1 MRKTSL
7 CIATRLRGCLTVC
20 DRFGG
25 RACSR
30 LGVRVC
36 AGVLLASVLSFS
48 EEFVQDLGESSVFAT
63 TSVEKPLQASSSYA
77 EVKPEA
83 WEGRG
88 LSAAEVLASLPGVQ
102 YTRQGGV
109 GSFQTVSIR
118 GVSAKNIVVCIDGVP
133 LNDASGGAV
142 DLGTI
147 DLNQVEKIEVYKDR
161 VPAKFGGRGIGG
173 AINFVT
179 KGSRPAESVLSPDEK
194 KSGRVLL
201 SYGSHNTWEASTQLL
216 SRLTDSASVSASLSV
231 RHSDNDYEFDSEN
244 GTPYNPDDDFTDT
257 RRNAEFTEYSGLFKA
272 RVLHSNGVFSTV
284 NLNFSRSEGGNPGR
298 DDYQTTTAGYKGEFA
313 TAIYRAELP
322 QLWNWLWLE
331 LSLTGRFEKA
341 VSHSYYP
348 LDHLGYMLPD
358 MQEYGTAGYSLVP
371 EIVANYSGERLEA
384 NLRLSVDAS
393 YYSKRGTSSSKW
405 NLMRVST
412 NVSGDVS
419 YDIIRNLSIG
429 GEASAL
435 IVKDD
440 LHGGKFIQPTTSLT
454 LKTAKERDVSWT
466 GRGFVRY
473 DAADS
478 RYGGNLSFARLA
490 RTPQLMELYGVYPG
504 MVSNPDLKDESALR
518 FEIGGYYMIPKS
530 NTAIRAT
537 YFETQVDN
545 GIYWLVSAGFAK
557 PKNVGKS
564 HIRGVE
570 AELESRPKKW
580 LSVILRATFQD
591 AEDRSDEK
599 YYYGKQLPNE
609 PARSYYAEAKFD
621 LPYHFD
627 FTWTSEYRTEIFDD
641 RANRIKQPAVDLHH
655 FSLGYNPF
663 KKTRLVFALRNLTD
677 ETYRNPYISF
687 PTPGREYKLTLTQG
701 F

>member
-1 MRKTSL
+1 M
-7 CIATRLRGCLTVC
+7 RGCLT
-20 DRFGG
+20 
-25 RACSR
+25 ACSR
-30 LGVRVC
+30 SGSLLGVRVC
-36 AGVLLASVLSFS
+36 AAVLLASVSGFS
-48 EEFVQDLGESSVFAT
+48 EEFVQDLGESSVYGVA
-63 TSVEKPLQASSSYA
+63 SENVKPLQASSSYA
-77 EVKPEA
+77 EVLPEA
-83 WEGRG
+83 WEGRS

-118 GVSAKNIVVCIDGVP
+118 GVSAKNIVVCMDGIP

-142 DLGTI
+142 DFGSI
-147 DLNQVEKIEVYKDR
+147 DLNQIEKIEVYKDR

-173 AINFVT
+173 AINFIT
-179 KGSRPAESVLSPDEK
+179 KGSKPAEAVLKPEEK

-231 RHSDNDYEFDSEN
+231 RHSDNDYEFDSQN

-257 RRNAEFTEYSGLFKA
+257 RRNAEFTEYSGLAKV
-272 RVLHSNGVFSTV
+272 RVLHANGVFSTL
-284 NLNFSRSEGGNPGR
+284 NFNFSRSEGGNPGR
-298 DDYQTTTAGYKGEFA
+298 DDDQTSVAGYKGEFVQ
-313 TAIYRAELP
+313 TTYRAELP
-322 QLWNWLWLE
+322 QLLDWLWLE
-331 LSLTGRFEKA
+331 LSLTGKYEKA
-341 VSHSYYP
+341 TSHSYYP
-348 LDHLGYMLPD
+348 LDHLGYTMSG
-358 MQEYGTAGYSLVP
+358 MQEYGAAGYSLAP
-371 EIVANYSGERLEA
+371 EIVASYLGERLEA
-384 NLRLSVDAS
+384 NLRLSLDAS
-393 YYSKRGTSSSKW
+393 YYEKRGTSSSKW
-405 NLMRVST
+405 NLMRVAT
-412 NVSGDVS
+412 NISGDVS
-419 YDIIRNLSIG
+419 YDVVRNLSVG

-440 LHGGKFIQPTTSLT
+440 IHGGKFVQPTTSAV
-454 LKTAKERDVSWT
+454 LKTAKDRNVSWS

-473 DAADS
+473 DAPNS
-478 RYGGNLSFARLA
+478 RFGGNLSFGRFV

-504 MVSNPDLKDESALR
+504 MLSNPDLKDESALR
-518 FEIGGYYMIPKS
+518 FEVGGYYMIPKS

-537 YFETQVDN
+537 YFETDLDN
-545 GIYWLVSAGFAK
+545 GIYWLVSAGISK
-557 PKNVGKS
+557 PKNVGEA
-564 HIRGVE
+564 HIRGLE

-580 LSVILRATFQD
+580 LSVVLRATFQD

-609 PARSYYAEAKFD
+609 PARSYYAEARFD
-621 LPYHFD
+621 LPFHLD
-627 FTWTSEYRTEIFDD
+627 LTWTSEYRTDIYDD

-655 FSLGYNPF
+655 FALGYAPF
-663 KKTRLVFALRNLTD
+663 EKTRLVFALRNLTN

>member
-1 MRKTSL
+1 LS
-7 CIATRLRGCLTVC
+7 
-20 DRFGG
+20 
-25 RACSR
+25 
-30 LGVRVC
+30 VRVG

-48 EEFVQDLGESSVFAT
+48 EEFIQDLGESSVYG
-63 TSVEKPLQASSSYA
+63 TSTENVKPLQASSSYA
-77 EVKPEA
+77 EVLPQA

-118 GVSAKNIVVCIDGVP
+118 GVAAKNIVVCIDGVP

-179 KGSRPAESVLSPDEK
+179 KGSKPAESVLSSDER

-216 SRLTDSASVSASLSV
+216 SRLTDSASVSASLSA
-231 RHSDNDYEFDSEN
+231 RHSDNDYEFNSEN
-244 GTPYNPDDDFTDT
+244 GTPYNPNDDFSDK
-257 RRNAEFTEYSGLFKA
+257 RRNADFTEYSGLFKA
-272 RVLHSNGVFSTV
+272 RVLHANGVFSTLS
-284 NLNFSRSEGGNPGR
+284 LNFSRSEGGNPGS
-298 DDYQTTTAGYKGEFA
+298 DDYQSSTAGYKGEFA
-313 TAIYRAELP
+313 SAIYRAELP

-341 VSHSYYP
+341 TSHSYYP
-348 LDHLGYMLPD
+348 LDHLGYASTD
-358 MQEYGTAGYSLVP
+358 FQKYGTAGYSLIP
-371 EIVANYSGERLEA
+371 EILANYSGDRLEA
-384 NLRLSVDAS
+384 NLRLSLDAS
-393 YYSKRGTSSSKW
+393 YYSNRGNTLSAW
-405 NLMRVST
+405 NLMRVAT

-419 YDIIRNLSIG
+419 YDVVKNLSVG
-429 GEASAL
+429 GEASV
-435 IVKDD
+435 IFINDD
-440 LHGGKFIQPTTSLT
+440 IHGGKFVQPTTALT
-454 LKTAKERDVSWT
+454 IKTAEDRDFSWT
-466 GRGFVRY
+466 SRGFVRY
-473 DAADS
+473 DASNS
-478 RYGGNLSFARLA
+478 RYGGSLSFGRFA
-490 RTPQLMELYGVYPG
+490 RTPQLMELYGVFPG
-504 MVSNPDLKDESALR
+504 MLSNPNLKDESALR
-518 FEIGGYYMIPKS
+518 FEVGGYYMIPKS

-537 YFETQVDN
+537 YFETHVEN
-545 GIYWLVSAGFAK
+545 GIYWLVSANVAK
-557 PKNVGKS
+557 PMNVGKA
-564 HIRGVE
+564 HVRGLE
-570 AELESRPKKW
+570 AELESKPKKW
-580 LSVILRATFQD
+580 LSVIIRATFQD
-591 AEDRSDEK
+591 AEDRSNEK

-609 PARSYYAEAKFD
+609 PARSYYAEARFN

-627 FTWTSEYRTEIFDD
+627 FTWTSEYRTDIFDD

>member
-1 MRKTSL
+1 
-7 CIATRLRGCLTVC
+7 
-20 DRFGG
+20 
-25 RACSR
+25 
-30 LGVRVC
+30 VC

-48 EEFVQDLGESSVFAT
+48 DEFIQDLGESSVYAV
-63 TSVEKPLQASSSYA
+63 TSAEKPLQASSNYA
-77 EVKPEA
+77 EVQPEA

-118 GVSAKNIVVCIDGVP
+118 GVAAKNIVVCIDGVP

-179 KGSRPAESVLSPDEK
+179 KGSKPAEAVLSPDER

-201 SYGSHNTWEASTQLL
+201 SYGSHNTWEASTQFL
-216 SRLTDSASVSASLSV
+216 SRLTDSASVSASLSA

-272 RVLHSNGVFSTV
+272 RVLHANGVFSTL

-298 DDYQTTTAGYKGEFA
+298 DDYQTSVAGYKGEFA
-313 TAIYRAELP
+313 TAVYRAELP

-348 LDHLGYMLPD
+348 LDHLGFASSEL
-358 MQEYGTAGYSLVP
+358 QKYGTAGYSLIP
-371 EIVANYSGERLEA
+371 EILANYSGDRLEA
-384 NLRLSVDAS
+384 NLRLSLDAS
-393 YYSKRGTSSSKW
+393 YYSNRGNTSSVW
-405 NLMRVST
+405 NLMRVAT

-419 YDIIRNLSIG
+419 YDVVKNLSVG
-429 GEASAL
+429 GEASV
-435 IVKDD
+435 IFISDD
-440 LHGGKFIQPTTSLT
+440 IHGGKFVQPTTSLKI
-454 LKTAKERDVSWT
+454 KTAESRDFSWT
-466 GRGFVRY
+466 SRGFVRY
-473 DAADS
+473 DAPNS
-478 RYGGNLSFARLA
+478 RYGGNLSFGRFA
-490 RTPQLMELYGVYPG
+490 RTPQLMELYGVFPG
-504 MVSNPDLKDESALR
+504 MLSNPNLKDESALR
-518 FEIGGYYMIPKS
+518 FEVGGYYMIPKS

-537 YFETQVDN
+537 YFETHVEN
-545 GIYWLVSAGFAK
+545 GIYWLVSASVAK
-557 PKNVGKS
+557 AMNVGES
-564 HIRGVE
+564 HIRGLE
-570 AELESRPKKW
+570 AELESKPKKW

-599 YYYGKQLPNE
+599 YYNGKQLPNE

-627 FTWTSEYRTEIFDD
+627 FTWTSEYRTEIYDD

-655 FSLGYNPF
+655 FSLGYTPF
-663 KKTRLVFALRNLTD
+663 EKTRLVFALRNLTD

>member
-1 MRKTSL
+1 M
-7 CIATRLRGCLTVC
+7 
-20 DRFGG
+20 G
-25 RACSR
+25 RICSH
-30 LGVRVC
+30 LSVRVC
-36 AGVLLASVLSFS
+36 AGVLLASVFSFS
-48 EEFVQDLGESSVFAT
+48 EEFVQDLGESSVYG
-63 TSVEKPLQASSSYA
+63 TSSEIVKPLQASSSYA
-77 EVKPEA
+77 EVIPES

-118 GVSAKNIVVCIDGVP
+118 GVSAKNIVVCMDGVP

-179 KGSRPAESVLSPDEK
+179 KGSKPAEAVLSPDEK

-216 SRLTDSASVSASLSV
+216 SRLSDIASVSASLSA
-231 RHSDNDYEFDSEN
+231 RHSDNDYEFDSQN

-272 RVLHSNGVFSTV
+272 RVLHANGVFSTLS
-284 NLNFSRSEGGNPGR
+284 LNFSRSEGGNPGR

-341 VSHSYYP
+341 TSHSYYP

-371 EIVANYSGERLEA
+371 EIVANYSGERFEV
-384 NLRLSVDAS
+384 NLRLAVDAS
-393 YYSKRGTSSSKW
+393 YYEKRGTSSSKW
-405 NLMRVST
+405 NLMRVAT

-419 YDIIRNLSIG
+419 YDVVKNLSIG

-440 LHGGKFIQPTTSLT
+440 LHGGKFIQPTTSLM
-454 LKTAKERDVSWT
+454 LETAKERDISWT

-473 DAADS
+473 DAPNS
-478 RYGGNLSFARLA
+478 RYGGSLSFGRFV
-490 RTPQLMELYGVYPG
+490 RTPQLMELYGVFPG
-504 MVSNPDLKDESALR
+504 MLSNPDLKDESALR
-518 FEIGGYYMIPKS
+518 FEVGGYYMIPKS

-545 GIYWLVSAGFAK
+545 GIYWLISAGFAK
-557 PKNVGKS
+557 PKNIGES
-564 HIRGVE
+564 HIRGLE
-570 AELESRPKKW
+570 AELESKPKKW
-580 LSVILRATFQD
+580 FSVILRATFQD
-591 AEDRSDEK
+591 AEDCSDEK
-599 YYYGKQLPNE
+599 YYNGKQLPNE

-627 FTWTSEYRTEIFDD
+627 FTWSSEYRTEIFDD

>member
-1 MRKTSL
+1 VRKTSL

-20 DRFGG
+20 NR
-25 RACSR
+25 SL

-36 AGVLLASVLSFS
+36 AAVLLASVSSFS
-48 EEFVQDLGESSVFAT
+48 EEFIQDLGESSVFGVTAEN
-63 TSVEKPLQASSSYA
+63 VKPLQASSSYA
-77 EVKPEA
+77 EVTPEA

-118 GVSAKNIVVCIDGVP
+118 GVSAKNIVVCMDGVP
-133 LNDASGGAV
+133 MNDASGGAV
-142 DLGTI
+142 DLGSI

-179 KGSRPAESVLSPDEK
+179 KGSKPAEAVLSPDER

-216 SRLTDSASVSASLSV
+216 SRLTDSVSVSASLSA

-244 GTPYNPDDDFTDT
+244 GTPYNLDDDFTDT

-272 RVLHSNGVFSTV
+272 RVLHSNGVFST
-284 NLNFSRSEGGNPGR
+284 LNFNYSHAEGGNPGR
-298 DDYQTTTAGYKGEFA
+298 DDFQASVAGYKGDFA

-348 LDHLGYMLPD
+348 LDHLGYASSEL
-358 MQEYGTAGYSLVP
+358 QKYGTAGYSLIP
-371 EIVANYSGERLEA
+371 EILANYSGERLEA
-384 NLRLSVDAS
+384 NMRLSLDMS
-393 YYSKRGTSSSKW
+393 YYSNRGNTSSPW
-405 NLMRVST
+405 NLMRVAT

-419 YDIIRNLSIG
+419 YDVIKNLSVG

-435 IVKDD
+435 FTSDD
-440 LHGGKFIQPTTSLT
+440 IQGGKFVQPTSSLT
-454 LKTAKERDVSWT
+454 IKTAEERDVSWT
-466 GRGFVRY
+466 ARGFARY
-473 DAADS
+473 DAPNS
-478 RYGGNLSFARLA
+478 QFGGNLSFGRFV
-490 RTPQLMELYGVYPG
+490 RTPQLMELYGVFPG
-504 MVSNPDLKDESALR
+504 MLSNPNLKDESALR

-530 NTAIRAT
+530 HTAIRAT
-537 YFETQVDN
+537 YFETHLEN
-545 GIYWLVSAGFAK
+545 GIYWLVSGGFSK
-557 PKNVGKS
+557 PMNIGKA
-564 HIRGVE
+564 HVRGLE
-570 AELESRPKKW
+570 AEMESKPKKW

-591 AEDRSDEK
+591 AEDCSDEK
-599 YYYGKQLPNE
+599 YYNGKQLPNE

-621 LPYHFD
+621 LPHHFD

-641 RANRIKQPAVDLHH
+641 RANRIKQPAVALHH
-655 FSLGYNPF
+655 FALGYMPF
-663 KKTRLVFALRNLTD
+663 EKTRLIFALRNLTD

>member
-7 CIATRLRGCLTVC
+7 CIATHWRGGLAVC
-20 DRFGG
+20 GRIFGH
-25 RACSR
+25 

-36 AGVLLASVLSFS
+36 AAALLANSFAFS
-48 EEFVQDLGESSVFAT
+48 EEFVQDLGESSVYG
-63 TSVEKPLQASSSYA
+63 TSSEIVKPLQASSSYA
-77 EVKPEA
+77 EVMPES

-118 GVSAKNIVVCIDGVP
+118 GVSAKNIVVCMDGVP

-179 KGSRPAESVLSPDEK
+179 KGSKPAEAVLKPEEK

-216 SRLTDSASVSASLSV
+216 SRLTDSASVSASLSA
-231 RHSDNDYEFDSEN
+231 RHSDNDYEFSSNN
-244 GTPYNPDDDFTDT
+244 GTPYNPNDDFSDK

-272 RVLHSNGVFSTV
+272 RVLHSNGVFSTL

-298 DDYQTTTAGYKGEFA
+298 DDYQTSVAGYKGELA
-313 TAIYRAELP
+313 TAVYRAELP

-348 LDHLGYMLPD
+348 LDHLGYASSEL
-358 MQEYGTAGYSLVP
+358 QEYGTAGYSFVP
-371 EIVANYSGERLEA
+371 EILANYSGDRLDA
-384 NLRLSVDAS
+384 NLRLSLDAA
-393 YYSKRGTSSSKW
+393 YYSNRGNTSSAW
-405 NLMRVST
+405 NLMRVAT

-419 YDIIRNLSIG
+419 YDVVKNLSIG
-429 GEASAL
+429 GEASV
-435 IVKDD
+435 IFISDD
-440 LHGGKFIQPTTSLT
+440 IHGGKFVQPTTSLT
-454 LKTAKERDVSWT
+454 IKTAESRDFSWT
-466 GRGFVRY
+466 SRGFVRY
-473 DAADS
+473 DAPNS
-478 RYGGNLSFARLA
+478 RYGGNLSFGRFA
-490 RTPQLMELYGVYPG
+490 RTPQLMELYGVFPG
-504 MVSNPDLKDESALR
+504 MLSNPNLKDESALR
-518 FEIGGYYMIPKS
+518 FEVGGYYMIPKS

-537 YFETQVDN
+537 YFETHVDN
-545 GIYWLVSAGFAK
+545 GIYWLVSASVAK
-557 PKNVGKS
+557 PMNVGEA
-564 HIRGVE
+564 HVRGLE
-570 AELESRPKKW
+570 AELESKPKKW

-591 AEDRSDEK
+591 AEDRSDES

-609 PARSYYAEAKFD
+609 PARSYYAEARFD
-621 LPYHFD
+621 LPHHLD

-655 FSLGYNPF
+655 FSLGYTPF
-663 KKTRLVFALRNLTD
+663 EKTRLVFALRNLTD